1 MSLEAKDRLVRALVS
16 VKLSTQLAFLCPGG
30 EGGGGGST
38 ACTGASSLHTAP
50 QAVRLPVAQREMAT
64 QREDG
69 HALPPPNHLQQT
81 PV

>member
-16 VKLSTQLAFLCPGG
+16 VKLSTQLRFLCGG
-30 EGGGGGST
+30 EGGGGDST
-38 ACTGASSLHTAP
+38 ACTGASSLYTAP
-50 QAVRLPVAQREMAT
+50 QAVRLPAQREMAT

>member
-16 VKLSTQLAFLCPGG
+16 VKLSTQLRFLCGG
-30 EGGGGGST
+30 EGGGGDST
-38 ACTGASSLHTAP
+38 ACTGASSLYTAP